1 MEKMM
6 RKSSH
11 DCIVVLDFGAQYSQ
25 LIARRVRELGVYS
38 LILPFNA
45 TADEIKAQGRVKGII
60 FSGGPASVPQPGSPR
75 PSQELFDMGLPI
87 LGICYGLQVMSH
99 MLGGEVECPEHKE
112 YGIANI
118 DITAKSLLFKDVSA
132 HSQVWMSHGDR
143 VSRLPSGFT
152 VTASTPSCPYT
163 AVENREKSFYGVQ
176 FHPEVVHSL
185 EGQKMISNFVLDI
198 CKAEADWNM
207 GSFVNEAVESIR
219 AEVGDRNVL
228 CGLSGGVDS
237 SVAAL
242 LIHKAIGDQLVCV
255 FVNNGMLRKG
265 EAENVLSL
273 FGKHFNIRLQYADA
287 EKEFLDALRGKT
299 DPEDKRKTIGKL
311 FIDTFYNEARKCGDI
326 SYLAQGTLYPD
337 IVESKS
343 PFGGPT
349 STIKSHHNVGG
360 LPEDLKWKLLEPLKD
375 LFKDEVRALGKEL
388 GLPEELVNRHPFPG
402 PGLGVRC
409 IGEVT
414 KERLDALR
422 EIDAIFI
429 EEIRKAGL
437 YGEIWQ
443 ALADLLPVKSVG
455 VQGDER
461 TYREVCTL
469 RAVTSA
475 DAMTADW
482 YRLPYD
488 VMQRCASRICNEV
501 SAVNRVL
508 YDITSK
514 PPATIE
520 WE

>member
-1 MEKMM
+1 MADNRHE
-6 RKSSH
+6 
-11 DCIVVLDFGAQYSQ
+11 CIVVLDFGAQYSQ

-38 LILPFNA
+38 QILPFNA
-45 TADEIKAQGRVKGII
+45 TPEEILATGPVKGII
-60 FSGGPASVPQPGSPR
+60 FSGGPASVPQEGSPR
-75 PSQELFDMGLPI
+75 PDYRVFSMGLPI
-87 LGICYGLQVMSH
+87 FGICYGLQVMSQ
-99 MLGGEVECPEHKE
+99 MLGGQVECPEHKE

-118 DITAKSLLFKDVSA
+118 DIVGKSPLFEGVSRN
-132 HSQVWMSHGDR
+132 SQVWMSHGDR
-143 VSRLPSGFT
+143 VAVMPEGFT
-152 VTASTPSCPYT
+152 VTAQTPSCPYT
-163 AVENREKSFYGVQ
+163 AIEDRKRDFYGVQ

-185 EGQKMISNFVLDI
+185 EGQKMLGNFVLNI
-198 CKAEADWNM
+198 CHAKADWNM
-207 GSFVNEAVESIR
+207 GSFIDEAVEAIR

-237 SVAAL
+237 SVAAV

-265 EAENVLSL
+265 EAGSVLEL
-273 FGKHFNIRLQYADA
+273 FGKNFNMRLQYADA
-287 EKEFLDALRGKT
+287 EEAFLSALKGKT

-311 FIDTFYNEARKCGDI
+311 FVDTFYSEARKCGDI

-337 IVESKS
+337 IVESRS

-375 LFKDEVRALGKEL
+375 LFKDEVRALGREL
-388 GLPEELVNRHPFPG
+388 GLPEELVDRHPFPG

-429 EEIRKAGL
+429 DEIRKAGL
-437 YGEIWQ
+437 YGHIWQ

-475 DAMTADW
+475 
-482 YRLPYD
+482 PYD
-488 VMQRCASRICNEV
+488 VMQKCASRICNEV
-501 SAVNRVL
+501 GAVNRVL

>member
-185 EGQKMISNFVLDI
+185 EGQKMIFNFVLDI